1 MNRVEREETLK
12 DKKIR
17 RCKEITEIV
26 RNVVIILTSLIALI
40 KMLVGD

>member
-17 RCKEITEIV
+17 RCKDIREIV
-26 RNVVIILTSLIALI
+26 RNVMVILTGLIALI
-40 KMLVGD
+40 KMLVGG